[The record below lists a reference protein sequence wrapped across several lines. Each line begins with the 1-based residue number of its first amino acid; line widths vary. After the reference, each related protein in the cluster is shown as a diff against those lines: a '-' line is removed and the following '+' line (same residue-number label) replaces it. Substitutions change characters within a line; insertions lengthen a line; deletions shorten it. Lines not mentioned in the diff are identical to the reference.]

1 MFSNCQSTIS
11 AVQGADPG
19 VVLDIQYKTKFFFI
33 FPENAEL
40 ENSKF
45 IADLFLSDL
54 IFQSYFSYKLSS
66 LLIFRVHTSWAAK
79 LLGLTTARLIGYQCS
94 KNFRNQLSTEV
105 KETPVKP
112 PNFATVFVD
121 LTAVHYPLM
130 FFHHRCIVAFKYRL
144 VSKGSVLNCVAEVIW
159 SVTSW

>member
-66 LLIFRVHTSWAAK
+66 LLIFRVHTS
-79 LLGLTTARLIGYQCS
+79 
-94 KNFRNQLSTEV
+94 
-105 KETPVKP
+105 
-112 PNFATVFVD
+112 
-121 LTAVHYPLM
+121 
-130 FFHHRCIVAFKYRL
+130 
-144 VSKGSVLNCVAEVIW
+144 
-159 SVTSW
+159 